1 MISVVIPTLNRPN
14 LLQKLLLDLENQIKK
29 PDQIVVVDSSE
40 PKNQINKTFFSSISI
55 PVTYEQSNIKSA
67 AIQRNIGLNL
77 VNEKCQLLAFLDDDI
92 SINEHYFEVI
102 SRHFDDFSI
111 VGISGLAI
119 NPKKV
124 SQISKL
130 FFLKRLF
137 YLDSKYEG
145 TITRGGIN
153 IPFKNLSVNSD
164 LRESE
169 WLIGCS
175 VWRAAKI
182 RQLRFNDKFLGQSL
196 FEDVIFSLKA
206 AKFGKLYVDCGLYIT
221 HYESN
226 INRPNFF
233 DFYKMWVFNRYSVVR
248 LLKKKKFS
256 NLAFHW
262 TNFGKLIQLTTLMV
276 FKPKENLMKLKGFY
290 HGYCKLIWENLKKY
304 HES

>member
-1 MISVVIPTLNRPN
+1 MCSS
-14 LLQKLLLDLENQIKK
+14 DL
-29 PDQIVVVDSSE
+29 
-40 PKNQINKTFFSSISI
+40 
-55 PVTYEQSNIKSA
+55 
-67 AIQRNIGLNL
+67 
-77 VNEKCQLLAFLDDDI
+77 
-92 SINEHYFEVI
+92 
-102 SRHFDDFSI
+102 
-111 VGISGLAI
+111 
-119 NPKKV
+119 
-124 SQISKL
+124 
-130 FFLKRLF
+130 
-137 YLDSKYEG
+137 KYEG

-262 TNFGKLIQLTTLMV
+262 TNFGK
-276 FKPKENLMKLKGFY
+276 
-290 HGYCKLIWENLKKY
+290 
-304 HES
+304 